1 MSTKKSL
8 DNLLETSCLRGSL
21 VTVNSDKKSQV
32 LLYAHINTFHCPVI
46 VQYIDTVQTK
56 IPLNTH
62 LIVLAIAPET
72 FDTFIS
78 AAVSMA
84 TVSH

>member
-1 MSTKKSL
+1 MIVIFDLKKKKSGITL
-8 DNLLETSCLRGSL
+8 CSHKYISL
-21 VTVNSDKKSQV
+21 
-32 LLYAHINTFHCPVI
+32 PVI
-46 VQYIDTVQTK
+46 IQYIDTVQTK

-62 LIVLAIAPET
+62 LIVLATAPET